1 MIIGITGTYCAGKDA
16 AASILEK
23 KNFIHISISDILNQ
37 YCVSQGKEATRE
49 NLTEIGNSLRKEY
62 GAGILGKL
70 ALDGMQQGKNYVVTS
85 IRNPSEVLEL
95 KKANDFYLIKLDAP
109 LDLRYARFEKRR
121 DLIKDKNITTKQE
134 FIKREESEKS
144 NDAKGLQLHKVFEL
158 ADATILND
166 KDEKH
171 LEKQLDEFVKNHSK

>member
-1 MIIGITGTYCAGKDA
+1 MIIGITGTYCAGKDTA
-16 AASILEK
+16 ACILEK
-23 KNFIHISISDILNQ
+23 KNFIHISISDILKQ
-37 YCVSQGKEATRE
+37 YCVSHGKEATRE

-85 IRNPSEVLEL
+85 IRNPNEVIEL
-95 KKANDFYLIKLDAP
+95 RRAKDFFLIKLDAP
-109 LDLRYARFEKRR
+109 LELRYERFKKRHDR
-121 DLIKDKNITTKQE
+121 IKDKNITTKRE

-158 ADATILND
+158 ADATIFND

-171 LEKQLDEFVKNHSK
+171 LQKQLDEFIKNHSK